1 MNQKEDN
8 QNINTVKS
16 NLLLAG
22 LIIVLLLPLR
32 SSAQRFNF
40 EASAVVPAATGH
52 VKIKKDNNQNYHLQ
66 IELVNL
72 AEVERLQTGKTT
84 YVVWMIA
91 NQDSAKN
98 IGQLKSSKNLFSKK
112 SKASFET
119 ISVDKPRRIFI
130 TAENDGKIDKPEGVV
145 VISTGN
151 F

>member
-1 MNQKEDN
+1 MRY
-8 QNINTVKS
+8 
-16 NLLLAG
+16 NLLFASLA
-22 LIIVLLLPLR
+22 IVMMLPLH

-40 EASAVVPAATGH
+40 EPSSVVPAATGH

-72 AEVERLQTGKTT
+72 AEVELLQTGKTT
-84 YVVWMIA
+84 YVVWMMA

-130 TAENDGKIDKPEGVV
+130 TAENDGKIDKPKGVV

>member
-1 MNQKEDN
+1 MKY
-8 QNINTVKS
+8 
-16 NLLLAG
+16 NLLFAG
-22 LIIVLLLPLR
+22 LAIVMMLPLH

-40 EASAVVPAATGH
+40 EPSSVVPAATGH
-52 VKIKKDNNQNYHLQ
+52 VKITKDRNQNFNLQ

-72 AEVERLQTGKTT
+72 ADVGLLQTGMNT
-84 YVVWMIA
+84 YVVWMLA

-98 IGQLKSSKNLFSKK
+98 IGQLKSGKNLFSKK

-130 TAENDGKIDKPEGVV
+130 TAESDGKIDKPKGVV

>member
-1 MNQKEDN
+1 MKY
-8 QNINTVKS
+8 
-16 NLLLAG
+16 NLLLAS
-22 LIIVLLLPLR
+22 LAIVMLLPLQ
-32 SSAQRFNF
+32 SNAQRFAF
-40 EASAVVPAATGH
+40 EPSSVVPAATGH
-52 VKIKKDNNQNYHLQ
+52 VKIIKDKNQNFNLQ

-72 AEVERLQTGKTT
+72 ADVELLQTGKTT
-84 YVVWMIA
+84 YVVWMMA

-130 TAENDGKIDKPEGVV
+130 TAENDGKIDKPKGVV